1 MTRRSSLASLALLVP
16 LVLVSVP
23 SRSAGAAAPGAAATA
38 ATTPG
43 AAAKARGDAAMIGLD
58 YDVALAAYA
67 EAYQA
72 SHDPA
77 LLYNQARA
85 SQALGDYAAALAF
98 LDQFSAQAP
107 ASLKAKVP
115 QLESL
120 RADLVGHVATLS
132 LTCNVNGAE
141 VLVGNR
147 VLGRTPL
154 PPTLKINAG
163 AATLVVRAD
172 GYLPETRAVNLP
184 GGNAPAVAV
193 AITLRRTD
201 VTGVLL
207 VRSPVA
213 GTNVLIDGSAR
224 GTVPFDFATTPGR
237 HDLRLSRDG
246 YDEVKTSVVLA
257 PAERKTV
264 DVELVKST
272 GILGRWY
279 FWTAVGVGVAAIGGV
294 TGYILATH
302 ERGSDQGSIAPGKVS
317 APLVSF

>member
-1 MTRRSSLASLALLVP
+1 MIRRSSLASLALLVP
-16 LVLVSVP
+16 LAVTSALP
-23 SRSAGAAAPGAAATA
+23 SAARAAAPAAPAQA
-38 ATTPG
+38 PG
-43 AAAKARGDAAMIGLD
+43 AAAKARGDAAMIGLE

-85 SQALGDYAAALAF
+85 SQALGDYAGALAF

-107 ASLKAKVP
+107 ANIKAKVP

-120 RADLVGHVATLS
+120 RVDLVGHVATLD
-132 LTCNVNGAE
+132 LTCNVGGAE

-163 AATLVVRAD
+163 AAKLVVRAD
-172 GYLPETRAVNLP
+172 GYLPDTREVNLP
-184 GGNAPAVAV
+184 GGNAPAVAIAV
-193 AITLRRTD
+193 TLRRTD

-213 GTNVLIDGSAR
+213 GTNVLVDGTAR

-246 YDEVKTSVVLA
+246 YDDVKTSVILA

-302 ERGSDQGSIAPGKVS
+302 ERGADQGSIAPGKVS

>member
-1 MTRRSSLASLALLVP
+1 MIRRSSLASLALLVP
-16 LVLVSVP
+16 LAMASVP
-23 SRSAGAAAPGAAATA
+23 PHDAHAAAPGPAATA
-38 ATTPG
+38 PG

-72 SHDPA
+72 SREPA

-85 SQALGDYAAALAF
+85 SQALGDYAGALAF

-120 RADLVGHVATLS
+120 RADLVGHVATLR

-154 PPTLKINAG
+154 PPSLKINAG
-163 AATLVVRAD
+163 AATLVVRAE
-172 GYLPETRAVNLP
+172 GYLPDTRAVNLP
-184 GGNAPAVAV
+184 GGNAPAVAL

-213 GTNVLIDGSAR
+213 GTNVLVDGSAR

-246 YDEVKTSVVLA
+246 YDDVKTSVVLA

-272 GILGRWY
+272 SILGRWY

-302 ERGSDQGSIAPGKVS
+302 ERASDQGSIAPGKVS